1 MVELQLLAAGAGA
14 VSRASNSPTASP
26 PDLGFAGCTAFMCAG
41 LLVALLHSRN
51 PRASNP
57 KNQADEEDEERRRRR
72 LVGGFENC
80 KVGVRR
86 L

>member
-1 MVELQLLAAGAGA
+1 LSLAAQLSSAQ
-14 VSRASNSPTASP
+14 
-26 PDLGFAGCTAFMCAG
+26 AFW
-41 LLVALLHSRN
+41 LLHSRN

-57 KNQADEEDEERRRRR
+57 KNQADEEDDERRRRRRRR

-80 KVGVRR
+80 KVGVQM

>member
-1 MVELQLLAAGAGA
+1 MTELQLLVAGGGA
-14 VSRASNSPTASP
+14 VSRASTALRPLCLS
-26 PDLGFAGCTAFMCAG
+26 LA
-41 LLVALLHSRN
+41 LLVAQPSCAQDFWLLHSRN

-57 KNQADEEDEERRRRR
+57 KNQADEEDEESKRRR

-80 KVGVRR
+80 KVGVRM